1 MLEKAVAGDLY
12 EPAAK
17 AAGSARLHMGEHT
30 LFLGPLGAVSSH
42 AHATPALVLGLYEP
56 VKLQL
61 NPGATSAPWLS
72 TQAVVVPA
80 GALHRLHT
88 GAAPVA
94 VLYASPARASLQ
106 TLAALV
112 GNRQDNSNFAVCGNS
127 AEQAFFREL
136 YEAPVLTPTDANEA
150 LSGLLERPGLV
161 RHSKALDPR
170 VRQTIE
176 QLHRTPEQAD
186 PLLAWAAIHNLS
198 PSRLMHL
205 FSEQLHTPFRRYR
218 TWCRL
223 QTAMRDA
230 GTGVSL
236 TQAALSA
243 GFSDSQH
250 FSREFR
256 RAFGVTASEVLRRLR
271 KP

>member
-1 MLEKAVAGDLY
+1 MLKKAFTNDLY
-12 EPAAK
+12 EPAALPT
-17 AAGSARLHMGEHT
+17 GGARLHMGEHT
-30 LFLGPLGAVSSH
+30 LFLGPLGAVASH

-61 NPGATSAPWLS
+61 NPSATSAPWQHG
-72 TQAVVVPA
+72 QAVVVPA

-88 GAAPVA
+88 GTAPVA
-94 VLYASPARASLQ
+94 VLYPSPVKASIQ

-112 GNRQDNSNFAVCGNS
+112 GNRQDNGTFSVCGNS
-127 AEQAFFREL
+127 TEQAFFREL
-136 YEAPVLTPTDANEA
+136 YETPVLTPADASEA
-150 LSGLLERPGLV
+150 LSGLLERPGLA
-161 RHSKALDPR
+161 RHARALDPR

-186 PLLAWAAIHNLS
+186 SLLAWAAIHSLS

-205 FSEQLHTPFRRYR
+205 FNEQLHTPFRRYR

-223 QTAMRDA
+223 QTAMRAAD
-230 GTGVSL
+230 TGISL

-256 RAFGVTASEVLRRLR
+256 RAFGMTASEVLRRLR

>member
-17 AAGSARLHMGEHT
+17 PVGCARLHMGEHT
-30 LFLGPLGAVSSH
+30 LFLGPLGAVASH

-61 NPGATSAPWLS
+61 NPGATSAPWQ
-72 TQAVVVPA
+72 TAQAVVVPA
-80 GALHRLHT
+80 GEMHRLHT
-88 GAAPVA
+88 GTAPVA
-94 VLYASPARASLQ
+94 VLYTPPGKANLQ

-112 GNRQDNSNFAVCGNS
+112 GNRQDHGASCICGQS
-127 AEQAFFREL
+127 AELAFFREL
-136 YEAPVLTPTDANEA
+136 YEAPVLTPADADEA
-150 LSGLLERPGLV
+150 LNGLLDRPGLTQQT
-161 RHSKALDPR
+161 RALDPR

-176 QLHRTPEQAD
+176 RLQRAPEQAD
-186 PLLAWAAIHNLS
+186 SLLAWAATHNLS

-223 QTAMRDA
+223 QAAMRDA
-230 GTGVSL
+230 GTGSSL

-256 RAFGVTASEVLRRLR
+256 RAFGLTASDVLRRLR
-271 KP
+271 GT